1 MHLLA
6 RFFGLH
12 RGLRLQRPNFRLRL
26 NQGRVEGLELGY
38 GVLFAL
44 VLGENGEWTGG

>member
-6 RFFGLH
+6 RFFGL
-12 RGLRLQRPNFRLRL
+12 RL
-26 NQGRVEGLELGY
+26 QGRVEGLELGY

-44 VLGENGEWTGG
+44 MLGENGELTGG